1 MLYIIEGYNV
11 YLLLLTTTNHRKTH
25 TMNKNTIIRNFIFLV
40 NNDSTRNTILEKL
53 LLLDEYNNAFDKFVN
68 DEECMLPRGR
78 RISCWNIGFGHGTLC
93 DLGVDL
99 EQDLIFD
106 AARNIRNKV
115 IDALNVMDDLKLVRL
130 YKSFM

>member
-1 MLYIIEGYNV
+1 
-11 YLLLLTTTNHRKTH
+11 
-25 TMNKNTIIRNFIFLV
+25 MNKNTIIRNFVFLI
-40 NNDSTRNTILEKL
+40 NNDSTRDAILEKL
-53 LLLDEYNNAFDKFVN
+53 LLLDEYNDRYDRFVN
-68 DEECMLPRGR
+68 DPECMLAKTR
-78 RISCWNIGFGHGTLC
+78 RINCWNIGFGHGTLC

-115 IDALNVMDDLKLVRL
+115 IDALNAMDDLKLVRL